1 MEGMNVFQTRARP
14 VPRPVVALVLAAAA
28 MAIAGCG
35 EDGATSA
42 GTASRATT
50 ASWQSASPRWQRIV
64 HDRGRLEPLAPT
76 VALNGPI
83 GNAYRC
89 DRLVFYYSIA
99 RPARHLRAWVSGRP
113 VRGMR
118 GAPIVGDG
126 GRRNRASGLAWSGH
140 VQPAGLT
147 EPGGPIEIHS
157 RRPNYWAGVPPV
169 TARVR
174 VVVELKDGR
183 TVSEVFPYIRLA
195 PGFG

>member
-1 MEGMNVFQTRARP
+1 MDTRPHNSGGASRP
-14 VPRPVVALVLAAAA
+14 ALLVTLAVAAAL
-28 MAIAGCG
+28 IGGGCG
-35 EDGATSA
+35 DDGATSA
-42 GTASRATT
+42 GAPPPRSDG
-50 ASWQSASPRWQRIV
+50 ASPHWQRIV
-64 HDRGRLEPLAPT
+64 HDRNGTHPLAPI
-76 VALNGPI
+76 VALNCPV

-89 DRLVFYYSIA
+89 DRLVFDYSIA
-99 RPARHLRAWVSGRP
+99 RPARRLRAWVEGRP

-118 GAPIVGDG
+118 AAPLVRGG
-126 GRRNRASGLAWSGH
+126 GRNGVSGLAWSGH

-174 VVVELKDGR
+174 VVAELKRGG
-183 TVSEVFPYIRLA
+183 TVSEVFPFIQIA